1 MPIPSQRR
9 LLATCIALAIGAAAL
24 PAHSAAPVT
33 ASVAGPVAVAGSM
46 QVQKKPNAAFGK
58 WADGFAADWVRLS
71 PERATG
77 AQYFSGAEQHA
88 LDRMLA
94 PNTREHR
101 AKYQAM
107 ARSGVVK
114 LKRFLAGPLDDTQRI
129 SAETMRWSLEQVIA
143 GEPFEEH
150 AFVFAQMGG
159 THVGLVNF
167 MSETHPL
174 RRAADVDSYL
184 ARLEQIGA
192 RMDEAT
198 ARARSAAARKL
209 IPPRFILERAQA
221 QVDIFLKNPPEQN
234 VLVSS
239 LARRVALL
247 TDVKPEARAAALA
260 KAGAIVGEKII
271 PAYAR
276 TKAFLAELHPQ
287 TSDRAGIDRLPDGAR
302 AYSRAL
308 ANFTGT
314 TLSAAEIHVIGLREV
329 ARIEGEMDRH
339 LRALGFAD
347 GSIEE
352 RMRALDK
359 TFQPK
364 GEGDPRP
371 EILRRYTEMVRDAE
385 KRSAKIFN
393 LMPRAPV
400 DVRREPPLTEASAAA
415 HYSVPA
421 PDGTLPGIFWV
432 PMRGPVFDM
441 IRMRS
446 LAYHEAVPGHHFQ
459 LAIQQETEGLPKF
472 RTSRVFGGGSSHS
485 EGWALYTER
494 LAVEQGW
501 YEGDVPGLLGALGS
515 ELFRARRLVVDTGL
529 HSKGWTRQ
537 QAIDYGI
544 GAQEVERYVVWPGQA
559 CAYML
564 GMLRILELREH
575 AKKALGDKFSLA
587 HFHDVVLRTG
597 SVPLDVLAKVLDQW
611 IAEQARQPAAK
622 TG

>member
-1 MPIPSQRR
+1 MSLNPQRR

-24 PAHSAAPVT
+24 PAHSAVPLT
-33 ASVAGPVAVAGSM
+33 AAGSA
-46 QVQKKPNAAFGK
+46 QAQKKPNAAFDK
-58 WADGFAADWVRLS
+58 WADTFAADWVRQS
-71 PERATG
+71 PERATS
-77 AQYFSGAEQHA
+77 AQYFSGAEQQA
-88 LDRMLA
+88 LDRQLA
-94 PNTREHR
+94 PNTREQR
-101 AKYQAM
+101 DRYQVM
-107 ARSGVVK
+107 ARSGVAR
-114 LKRFLAGPLDDTQRI
+114 LKRFLAGPLDATQRI

-143 GEPFEEH
+143 GQPFEEH
-150 AFVFAQMGG
+150 AFVFSQMGG
-159 THVGLVNF
+159 AHVSLVNF

-174 RRAADVDSYL
+174 RRAADVESYL
-184 ARLEQIGA
+184 ARLDQVAA
-192 RMDEAT
+192 RLDEAT
-198 ARARSAAARKL
+198 ARARSAAGRKL

-221 QVDIFLKNPPEQN
+221 QVDTFLKPAPEQN
-234 VLVSS
+234 VLVTS
-239 LARRVALL
+239 LARRI
-247 TDVKPEARAAALA
+247 AALA
-260 KAGAIVGEKII
+260 DVTPQAREAAVAKATAIVGQKVI

-287 TSDRAGIDRLPDGAR
+287 TSDRAGVDRLPGGAA

-314 TLSAAEIHVIGLREV
+314 KLSAAEIHAIGLREV

-347 GSIEE
+347 GSIEQ

-371 EILRRYTEMVRDAE
+371 DILRRYTEMVRDAE
-385 KRSAKIFN
+385 KRSTKIFN

-432 PMRGPVFDM
+432 PLRGPVFDM

-472 RTSRVFGGGSSHS
+472 RTNRVFSGGSSHS

-537 QAIDYGI
+537 QSIDYGI

-559 CAYML
+559 CAYMI
-564 GMLRILELREH
+564 GMLRILELREN
-575 AKKALGDKFSLA
+575 AQKALGEKFSLPG
-587 HFHDVVLRTG
+587 FHDVVLRTG

-611 IAEQARQPAAK
+611 IADQARQPAVK